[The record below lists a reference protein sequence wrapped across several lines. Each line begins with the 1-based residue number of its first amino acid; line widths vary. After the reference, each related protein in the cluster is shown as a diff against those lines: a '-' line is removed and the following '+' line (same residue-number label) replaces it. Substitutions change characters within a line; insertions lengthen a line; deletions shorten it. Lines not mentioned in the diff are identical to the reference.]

1 MHRTG
6 YVTEFPLLMEE
17 KRQQN
22 YKGLE
27 RNKTPSSMSEEKQ
40 TPLEV

>member
-1 MHRTG
+1 MA
-6 YVTEFPLLMEE
+6 E

-27 RNKTPSSMSEEKQ
+27 RNEKTSSMSEEKQ